1 MEKRSTLENKRE
13 TAPIAEM
20 IPVIEAA
27 VENGKSVEMTVTGNS
42 MLPLLKDRISSVRL
56 AKPEVPEK
64 GDIVLY
70 RRDDGHYVLHRIAA
84 IHDGLYDIIGDNQ
97 WAKDRNVPGKDILAR
112 VTAYSRDGRQW
123 KKQDNLYRT
132 MLPVIKMLR
141 RVKRKFSTIIK
152 GK

>member
-1 MEKRSTLENKRE
+1 MTLVE
-13 TAPIAEM
+13 TKKEMAPIAEM

-27 VENGKSVEMTVTGNS
+27 VENGKPVEMTVTGNS

-56 AKPEVPEK
+56 AKPEVLEK

-70 RRDDGHYVLHRIAA
+70 RRNDGHYVLHRIAN

-97 WAKDRNVPGKDILAR
+97 WAKDRNVPREDILAK

-123 KKQDNLYRT
+123 KKHDNLYRT
-132 MLPVIKMLR
+132 MLPVMKMLR
-141 RVKRKFSTIIK
+141 RVKRKFRTIIK